1 MVKENSAGC
10 VLSISFTTIDS
21 APVSHQLCSGIR
33 AAWPKVVYAFCQGGV
48 DYAAHRPH
56 PRLHKQLRISEFW
69 ETQIFK
75 YGGYTLDRKV
85 MEIK

>member
-1 MVKENSAGC
+1 
-10 VLSISFTTIDS
+10 
-21 APVSHQLCSGIR
+21 
-33 AAWPKVVYAFCQGGV
+33 VVYAFCQGGV